1 MSGKEGYFVTKDL
14 TKSFGGLTAVKDLTL
29 SVEQNKITGLIGP
42 NGAGK
47 TTVFN
52 LISGYHQPTSGQI
65 YFKGRDITGLPTH
78 KTVKLGMSR
87 TFQDLR
93 LFGGMTALENVLVG
107 IQDRAGDRLLAGIV
121 GGWKASQ
128 RTEQEIEKATELLK
142 LVHLDGKE
150 NELCDNLAYGE
161 HKLLALARVL
171 ATGAEFVM
179 LDEPVSGLPPGSV
192 DEVLEVITDLVTQ
205 GKTIL
210 LVEHNMEAAMGI
222 CDWIF
227 VLNFGE
233 LLTSGTPD
241 EIRKHEEVIRVYLG
255 V

>member
-1 MSGKEGYFVTKDL
+1 MGPVTCLKVLANDPVFEEVITMKSHRWVSVLLFLIFVIGVFPIFSHPANAADADRKTLTDL
-14 TKSFGGLTAVKDLTL
+14 LTEL
-29 SVEQNKITGLIGP
+29 
-42 NGAGK
+42 
-47 TTVFN
+47 
-52 LISGYHQPTSGQI
+52 
-65 YFKGRDITGLPTH
+65 
-78 KTVKLGMSR
+78 
-87 TFQDLR
+87 
-93 LFGGMTALENVLVG
+93 
-107 IQDRAGDRLLAGIV
+107 
-121 GGWKASQ
+121 
-128 RTEQEIEKATELLK
+128 EQEIEKATELLK

-192 DEVLEVITDLVTQ
+192 DEVLEVIKDLVTQ